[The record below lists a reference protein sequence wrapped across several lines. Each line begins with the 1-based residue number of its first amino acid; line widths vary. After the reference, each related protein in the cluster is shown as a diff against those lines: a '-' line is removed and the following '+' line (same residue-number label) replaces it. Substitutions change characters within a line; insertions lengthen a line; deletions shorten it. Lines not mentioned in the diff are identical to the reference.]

1 MNGNI
6 TVFNFSGV
14 YEEESFYRSDKSS
27 CFCGGGKEALLL
39 DMKDIPGTNCMCD
52 DIAVAE
58 IKERIAVNCCANN
71 EGLNVEKETD
81 SAALRD
87 FLHGIHFI
95 DSGNYHYMSYI
106 LLSMVK
112 EPFSL
117 VVFDHHPDMQP
128 PKFGDILSCGG
139 WVLKVLQDNPF
150 VRDVHIIGADSKL
163 ISQLDEKDKGKVSF
177 YNLDDIKSGLPKT
190 EYPLY
195 LSVDKDVVKRDE
207 LITNWDQGE
216 MGKEELLDHIH
227 SLMTDPDR
235 KLIGADICGEC
246 ALDQEGI
253 DVGAAIA
260 GNDGF
265 NLEVICLAWK

>member
-139 WVLKVLQDNPF
+139 WVLKVLQDNPN
-150 VRDVHIIGADSKL
+150 VRDVHIIGADEKL
-163 ISQLDEKDKGKVSF
+163 ISELPKEDRARVSF
-177 YNLDDIKSGLPKT
+177 YTLDDIKTGLPKT
-190 EYPLY
+190 EYPVY
-195 LSVDKDVVKRDE
+195 LSVDKDVVKREE

-216 MGKEELLDHIH
+216 MGKEELFDHIH
-227 SLMTDPDR
+227 SIMTDPDR
-235 KLIGADICGEC
+235 KLIGVDICGEC
-246 ALDQEGI
+246 APYQEGI

-260 GNDGF
+260 GNDEF
-265 NLEVICLAWK
+265 NLRVMSLAWK